1 MSLPE
6 PSAPLPSAR
15 HHTPRIVLTG
25 NPNTGKTT
33 LFNALT
39 GLAQRVGNFPGVTV
53 ERKAG
58 RLTLAGVGQVELLDL
73 PGTYSL
79 AACSPDEAIAVDV
92 LLGHQADLPRADA
105 VLAIV
110 DATNLRRNLYLVS
123 QLLETGLPLVV
134 ALSMTDLAAAQR
146 IEVDA
151 DGLARQLGVPVI
163 PICAGRRKGLEPLRE
178 ALADLLRD
186 DSPPPRPLG
195 PRYPEPL
202 TEGMQALVAVGTH
215 PDADGRPTELS
226 AMEALRLLVDEGGH
240 LEQQLASQSRPEL
253 SRRVADERIRL
264 HHRLDGTAPYE
275 VEIAA
280 RYAWIDEALDGRVRT
295 PGRLR
300 PSSSDRIDRVLTD
313 RVYGSIVFLAVAAV
327 VFQGLYSWSAPL
339 MEAIEYLLNGLGQA
353 AVTLL
358 PGGSLRSLVIDGVI
372 AGVGAV
378 LVFLPQIAILFLC
391 ISILEDCGYMA
402 RAALLAD
409 RLLSLCGLS
418 GKSFIPLLSSFA
430 CGVPGI
436 MAARTIDDRRD
447 RLVTILVAP
456 LMSCSAR
463 LPIYVLFIAAFVPA
477 RPILGSWLSL
487 QGLTLLAMYSLGLVL
502 AVPIAWGLRRF
513 LRHQGAAPFVMELPA
528 YRWPGPR
535 TVLLRVYQNTRAF
548 VVRAGSVIMA
558 ATVVMWALAYFPRPD
573 SIIARYEQERQE
585 LLVNC
590 SEPGCADGL
599 DKLARQE
606 SSELLHQSVLG
617 SAGRLIEPLV
627 APLGWD
633 WRIGVA
639 ALASF
644 PAREVVISALGTL
657 CNLGTEPGAPG
668 TDLRTALRQAR
679 RNDGTPL
686 FTLPVALS
694 VMVFFALCAQC
705 LSTLITLQ
713 RETGSWGWTAF
724 AFGYMTAL
732 AYGGAMVAYHG
743 ARALGWG
750 A

>member
-6 PSAPLPSAR
+6 PAASLPATRRHPL
-15 HHTPRIVLTG
+15 RIVLTG

-39 GLAQRVGNFPGVTV
+39 GLSQRVGNFPGVTV

-79 AACSPDEAIAVDV
+79 AARSPDEAIAVDV
-92 LLGHQADLPRADA
+92 LLGHQADLPKADA

-134 ALSMTDLAAAQR
+134 ALSMIDLAVDQG

-151 DGLARQLGVPVI
+151 AGLSRHLGVPVI
-163 PICAGRRKGLEPLRE
+163 PICASRREGLEPLRQ
-178 ALADLLRD
+178 ALAEVLSNGR
-186 DSPPPRPLG
+186 SPLRPLG

-202 TEGMQALVAVGTH
+202 TEGMQALAAVGIH
-215 PDADGRPTELS
+215 PDADGHLTELS
-226 AMEALRLLVDEGGH
+226 TMEALRLLVDEGGH
-240 LEQQLASQSRPEL
+240 LEQRLAGGHRTDLAS
-253 SRRVADERIRL
+253 RVADERARL
-264 HHRLDGTAPYE
+264 HHRLGGPAPSE
-275 VEIAA
+275 VETTA
-280 RYAWIDEALDGRVRT
+280 RYAWVDEALAGRVRT

-313 RVYGSIVFLAVAAV
+313 RVYGSAIFLVVAAV
-327 VFQGLYSWSAPL
+327 VFQGLYSWSVPL
-339 MEAIEYLLNGLGQA
+339 MAAIEYLLGGLGQA
-353 AVTLL
+353 AVALL
-358 PGGSLRSLVIDGVI
+358 PEGPLLSLVTDGVI

-378 LVFLPQIAILFLC
+378 LVFLPQIAILFLF

-436 MAARTIDDRRD
+436 MAARTIDDRKD

-463 LPIYVLFIAAFVPA
+463 LPVYVLFIAAFVPA
-477 RPILGSWLSL
+477 RPVLGPWLSL

-513 LRHQGAAPFVMELPA
+513 LRRQGATPFVMELPA

-548 VVRAGSVIMA
+548 VVRAGSIILA
-558 ATVVMWALAYFPRPD
+558 ATVVMWALAYFPRPARIVD
-573 SIIARYEQERQE
+573 RYEQTRQE
-585 LLVNC
+585 ILADC
-590 SEPGCADGL
+590 AEPGCADRL
-599 DKLARQE
+599 EVLAREE
-606 SSELLHQSVLG
+606 SSELLHHSALG
-617 SAGRLIEPLV
+617 RAGRWIEPLV
-627 APLGWD
+627 TPLGWD

-657 CNLGTEPGAPG
+657 CNLGTDPGAPG
-668 TDLRTALRQAR
+668 TDLTTGLRQAR

-686 FTLPVALS
+686 FNLPVALS

-713 RETGSWGWTAF
+713 RETGSWGWTVF